1 MIYKRL
7 QQILLILLI
16 FGTIRTSIIVYQD
29 KLTEQRV
36 NALREEV
43 LSHLEIG
50 MSRSEVEPIVRKAK
64 VHYHCEDGTFINDD
78 DIASD
83 DYYLFD
89 LDPKQAGTIL
99 LRFESTEQGPILTKI
114 SDAAYSSVIYH
125 AIHCVK
131 DP

>member
-29 KLTEQRV
+29 KQTEQRV

-43 LSHLEIG
+43 LSNLEIG
-50 MSRSEVEPIVRKAK
+50 MSRSEVEPIVQKAK
-64 VHYHCEDGTFINDD
+64 VHYYCERGTFIDD
-78 DIASD
+78 DYVVSD

-89 LDPKQAGTIL
+89 LDPKQAGAIG
-99 LRFESTEQGPILTKI
+99 LRFKSTEQGQILTKI
-114 SDAAYSSVIYH
+114 GDAGYYSVIYH
-125 AIHCVK
+125 ASYCVK

>member
-29 KLTEQRV
+29 KQTEQRV

-50 MSRSEVEPIVRKAK
+50 MSRTEVEPIVQKAK
-64 VHYHCEDGTFINDD
+64 VHYHCEGGTFINDD

-99 LRFESTEQGPILTKI
+99 LTFEPTEQGQILTRI
-114 SDAAYSSVIYH
+114 DDAGHYLVVNH
-125 AIHCVK
+125 ASRCVK